1 MTASDT
7 APTGTAPIEP
17 LYRRVLAGSA
27 NLTFGLVGERLGHSH
42 SPRIHELLGSVPYE
56 RVEVPRDEV
65 RAFFAARR
73 YRGLNVTIPYKCD
86 AARAADVRSE
96 AVERL
101 GNANTLVVREDGTL
115 FADNTDYHGFSR
127 QLDLIHANVAGQACL
142 VLGDGGAAATVRAVL
157 ADRGASLVVSASRKG
172 ELTFAALAGDAA
184 AASPSQIAQADTLR
198 AEVVLIVNAT
208 PVGMYPHADDDM
220 LVDLDRFPALRYVCD
235 LVYNPLRTRL
245 IQEGRARGLACAG
258 GLSMLVAQAKRSS
271 DLFLGVDRPD
281 DIEEGVLAQMRA
293 ELAVV
298 SLIGMP
304 GSGKTRT
311 GMLLAE
317 MLGFEF
323 VDTDEMVQVEAGMPI
338 PQIFEELGE
347 EGFRAIETRC
357 VAQATS
363 CPGRVVATGGG
374 VVTRPENRF
383 FLEQNGPVVL
393 LTRGLVD
400 DPSDNLAVEGRPL
413 SQAKGLERLRAE
425 RADLYHAWAD
435 IEVAPSGGSPLG
447 TARRICRLVKRI

>member
-1 MTASDT
+1 
-7 APTGTAPIEP
+7 
-17 LYRRVLAGSA
+17 
-27 NLTFGLVGERLGHSH
+27 
-42 SPRIHELLGSVPYE
+42 
-56 RVEVPRDEV
+56 
-65 RAFFAARR
+65 
-73 YRGLNVTIPYKCD
+73 
-86 AARAADVRSE
+86 
-96 AVERL
+96 
-101 GNANTLVVREDGTL
+101 
-115 FADNTDYHGFSR
+115 
-127 QLDLIHANVAGQACL
+127 
-142 VLGDGGAAATVRAVL
+142 
-157 ADRGASLVVSASRKG
+157 
-172 ELTFAALAGDAA
+172 
-184 AASPSQIAQADTLR
+184 
-198 AEVVLIVNAT
+198 
-208 PVGMYPHADDDM
+208 
-220 LVDLDRFPALRYVCD
+220 
-235 LVYNPLRTRL
+235 
-245 IQEGRARGLACAG
+245 
-258 GLSMLVAQAKRSS
+258 
-271 DLFLGVDRPD
+271 
-281 DIEEGVLAQMRA
+281 
-293 ELAVV
+293 
-298 SLIGMP
+298 MP

-413 SQAKGLERLRAE
+413 SQAKGLERLRVE

>member
-7 APTGTAPIEP
+7 APTGAASTEP
-17 LYRRVLAGSA
+17 LFRRVLAGSA
-27 NLTFGLVGERLGHSH
+27 DLTFGLVGERLGHSH
-42 SPRIHELLGSVPYE
+42 SPRIHGLLGSVPYE

-65 RAFFAARR
+65 GAFFAARR

-86 AARAADVRSE
+86 AARAADVCSK

-184 AASPSQIAQADTLR
+184 AASPSQIAQADAFR

-220 LVDLDRFPALRYVCD
+220 LIDLDRFPALRYVCD

-271 DLFLGVDRPD
+271 DLFLG
-281 DIEEGVLAQMRA
+281 A
-293 ELAVV
+293 ERGVV

-323 VDTDEMVQVEAGMPI
+323 VDTDEMVQAEAGMPI

-383 FLEQNGPVVL
+383 FLKQNGPVVL

-400 DPSDNLAVEGRPL
+400 DPSDDLAVEGRPL